1 MHEKCHSQIDH
12 LQARIAALEAK
23 NKEYLDKIANPVDE
37 GRVEMIRATKMA
49 RKSVGFMEE
58 VEVME
63 KLVDETLDDLAQK
76 DQTISYLRTELESKI
91 EEINKNSL
99 QIDDLGVR
107 LSAAELMASQASELA
122 TEY

>member
-12 LQARIAALEAK
+12 LKTRIAALEVK